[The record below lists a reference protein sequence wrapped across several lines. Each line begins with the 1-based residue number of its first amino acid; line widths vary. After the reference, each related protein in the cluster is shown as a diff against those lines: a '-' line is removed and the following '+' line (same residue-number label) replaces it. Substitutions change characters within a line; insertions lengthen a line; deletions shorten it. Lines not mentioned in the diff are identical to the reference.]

1 MENNKIK
8 VNDLYVATPIQLQD
22 KEIYTMTFCLI
33 KNGKVHFINKSLE
46 EKCLFKLPDANN
58 IDEYYTNNFYVQK
71 YAENKEY
78 LFKQYNSI
86 ENVKSLMKLNDAAE
100 IEQNELK
107 LIERAV
113 NAVYL
118 SMLQNDELVY

>member
-33 KNGKVHFINKSLE
+33 KNGKVNFINKNLE

-86 ENVKSLMKLNDAAE
+86 ENVKSLMKLNDDAE